1 MDEKHDALLHEK
13 LTEKIIGSAFEVI
26 NEMGSGFNEK
36 VYENSLV
43 VAASQNGLSVS
54 AQHPIK
60 VMFRGVC
67 VGEFF
72 ADVLIEEKV
81 IVELQ
86 AVKALLP
93 EHEAQVINYLN
104 ATGYEVGLLINFGNP
119 RLEFKRLTRRKDF
132 RQD

>member
-1 MDEKHDALLHEK
+1 MDKNQDAMLHER

-26 NEMGSGFNEK
+26 NEMGAGFNEK

-43 VAASQNGLSVS
+43 VAASRNGLAVS
-54 AQHPIK
+54 TQHPIN

-72 ADVLIEEKV
+72 ADVLVEEKV
-81 IVELQ
+81 IVELK
-86 AVKALLP
+86 AVKTLLP

-104 ATGYEVGLLINFGNP
+104 ATGMEVGLLINFGKP
-119 RLEFKRLTRRKDF
+119 KLEFKRLTRKKDF

>member
-1 MDEKHDALLHEK
+1 MDEKHDAMLHER
-13 LTEKIIGSAFEVI
+13 LTEKVIGSAFEVI

-43 VAASQNGLSVS
+43 VAASQNGLTVS

-72 ADVLIEEKV
+72 ADVFVEEKV
-81 IVELQ
+81 IVELK

-93 EHEAQVINYLN
+93 EHEAQVINYLK
-104 ATGYEVGLLINFGNP
+104 ASGIEVGLLINFGNP
-119 RLEFKRLTRRKDF
+119 RLEFKRLSRKKDF
-132 RQD
+132 GQE